1 MTVLFGSIEFFE
13 REIINS
19 LNEDSISI
27 ITSKLE
33 YELLHDFICHERI
46 RLECLNNL
54 KRANKRIIER
64 TELVLR

>member
-1 MTVLFGSIEFFE
+1 MFGSIEFFE

-19 LNEDSISI
+19 LNENQLKNLNKDSISA

-33 YELLHDFICHERI
+33 YELLYDFICHERI
-46 RLECLNNL
+46 RLKCLNNL

-64 TELVLR
+64 T